1 MKPRVLVVDDE
12 DMVSRVLSAY
22 LLRRGFE
29 VKTAASAEEAL
40 ELAGREKFGVILLD
54 NSLPGMTGMSAIKG
68 LRGSGAAV
76 ILMTGH
82 LDDETRK
89 DGLMLGAA
97 QVVGKP
103 LDFDSLVALVTAAAA
118 GPQI

>member
-1 MKPRVLVVDDE
+1 MKPRVLIVDDE
-12 DMVSRVLSAY
+12 DMVSRVLAAFLS
-22 LLRRGFE
+22 RRGFE

-40 ELAGREKFGVILLD
+40 ELVGREKFGVILLD
-54 NSLPGMTGMSAIKG
+54 NSLPGMTGMRAIEG
-68 LRGSGAAV
+68 LRAVGAAV

-82 LDDETRK
+82 LDEETRK

-103 LDFDSLVALVTAAAA
+103 LDFDSLVAMVTRAAG